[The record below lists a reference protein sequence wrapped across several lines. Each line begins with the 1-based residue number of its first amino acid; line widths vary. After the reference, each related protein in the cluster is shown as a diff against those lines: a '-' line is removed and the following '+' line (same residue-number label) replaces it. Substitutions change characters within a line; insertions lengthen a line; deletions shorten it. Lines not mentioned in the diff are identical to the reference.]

1 MNAPEAV
8 LAFWFGDAAADDAAI
23 ANRQASL
30 WWGKS
35 STADATIRREFGV
48 LVEAAARGSL
58 NHWAATDTGLLALVL
73 LIDQFRRNLYRDS
86 AEAFALDD
94 VARGLTRQS
103 LRRGGDRRG
112 SRDGHGRHHARVP
125 SRVVEALARA
135 HRRGRARLSRAG
147 RAPLPRG
154 PRRIR
159 RRPPHRGLRP
169 TPHRA
174 RVRDTEGRAAHG
186 PTQPRSTRP
195 RPRPQSHPHSLRPR
209 RVRGGVPAHVRES
222 AGGPAENQILCKASR
237 AFANVC
243 GDASQPWASDR

>member
-58 NHWAATDTGLLALVL
+58 NHWAATDTGLLALML

-103 LRRGGDRRG
+103 LRRGGDQRLRPIHRVFVYLPLEHSESLADQEDAVALYRRLATG
-112 SRDGHGRHHARVP
+112 VPPEQRKPFDGFVDF
-125 SRVVEALARA
+125 ALAHHELIA
-135 HRRGRARLSRAG
+135 AYGRF
-147 RAPLPRG
+147 
-154 PRRIR
+154 
-159 RRPPHRGLRP
+159 PHRNRALGRVSSAAEQQYLARP
-169 TPHRA
+169 
-174 RVRDTEGRAAHG
+174 G
-186 PTQPRSTRP
+186 
-195 RPRPQSHPHSLRPR
+195 
-209 RVRGGVPAHVRES
+209 
-222 AGGPAENQILCKASR
+222 AG
-237 AFANVC
+237 F
-243 GDASQPWASDR
+243 